1 MAVLLGAVAYDQK
14 VVTIWDGFRAW
25 LRGDGGIDF
34 DYVLYSNY
42 ERQVSDLVDGR
53 IDVAWNSPLAWVRAR
68 RLAAARGV
76 PLIPLTMRDTDC
88 DLRSVVVV
96 RADSAAVALADLAGR
111 VVATGAI
118 DSPQATLLPLS
129 LLRSA
134 GLVPGTDVRVRRFDI
149 GVGLHGDHIGGER
162 EAARALFAADPA
174 DRVDAACMIDSN
186 LLLFAREGILPAGAV
201 RVLAQTPPYDHCTM
215 TAGPSASAEEA
226 GPFAGADNADLLAG
240 TADASGADGGGDGGD
255 EASGASVA
263 EVAAIAGNSDM
274 SRFADLLLGMDYA
287 DASLR
292 PLLDLEGLKE
302 WRPPRLSG
310 YEQLERAVDEA
321 GFYDA
326 DGAITAD
333 GYRP

>member
-1 MAVLLGAVAYDQK
+1 MPVLLGAVAYDPK
-14 VVTIWDGFRAW
+14 VVTIWDGFRGW
-25 LRGDGGIDF
+25 LRSTGLDF

-42 ERQVSDLVDGR
+42 ERQVRDLVDGR

-68 RLAAARGV
+68 RLAAARDV
-76 PLIPLTMRDTDC
+76 TLSPVTMRDTDC
-88 DLRSVVVV
+88 DLRSVIVV
-96 RADSAAVALADLAGR
+96 RADSPITSVADLRGR
-111 VVATGAI
+111 IVATGAV

-134 GLVPGTDVRVRRFDI
+134 GLVPGADVAVRRFDI
-149 GVGLHGDHIGGER
+149 GVGLHGDHVGGER
-162 EAARALFAADPA
+162 AAARVLFAADPA

-186 LLLFAREGILPAGAV
+186 LLLFGREGVLPPGSV
-201 RVLAQTPPYDHCTM
+201 RVLAQTPAYDHCTM
-215 TAGPSASAEEA
+215 TAV
-226 GPFAGADNADLLAG
+226 
-240 TADASGADGGGDGGD
+240 SGNPD
-255 EASGASVA
+255 
-263 EVAAIAGNSDM
+263 I
-274 SRFADLLLGMDYA
+274 SRFGGLLRGMDYA
-287 DASLR
+287 DADLR

-326 DGAITAD
+326 NGEITEA